1 MSRELTGSK
10 KHTDTGWTASLP
22 IHRGATKRRT
32 YTFTTEEAD
41 DRWIAAG
48 IAAIETGTDLPVP
61 GAEGRVGNAGTQK
74 TGTAFRVMADA
85 WHTERYEELRRG
97 KHDRTTSTLG
107 HIKRIAAFM
116 NERGLVLETMVRDE
130 VKSLQATLTRSSA
143 ELTVQVPD
151 GVDPTQ
157 LVTMTEAVQLLD
169 GMASKSTLKR
179 RKAEGKL
186 VPVDP
191 TAAVHRFLV
200 ADLYS
205 EDIVGPDGGLRRE
218 PRTNGSLS
226 QDVAKDVMWTF
237 EQVCKYALDHGV
249 DVPQDR
255 SSLAM
260 HITDKAP
267 SAERQPVSLTRCAD
281 IASRLH
287 VVHQLALWL
296 MRILSLRISEAYGIR
311 VHDVLD
317 QGPGQYGAVAVKTQG
332 GKKFTQIAPDGT
344 KVTSDDKLELKTRN
358 SKRVL
363 VVPPALMDF
372 IRIVIAVFH
381 TDADGI
387 IRQDA
392 RLIPGLNRR
401 DAGGQAAFRT
411 ALADAAEAAHVDCT
425 PEEEAIDEVFSCTP
439 HDMRRTILSDLD
451 RFKVKGTHT
460 RRFAGHLAGTAV
472 LHRSYLLD
480 DPKLRPARKIAVLIQ
495 RELTTDLPVGLVIPT
510 TVRCT
515 TGNQKFLALDG
526 PRIDAE
532 LAERGSLIL
541 MTDEGGEPLI
551 GTAEASELW
560 DVTPKTA
567 RLWMAEGRIPSI
579 PWGGRGTGQERRVR
593 LSDAMA
599 LRERLRNQ
607 VTLVRLAE
615 EVETTYHTVY
625 QFVRAQGLELE
636 AWGERDFIVP
646 AVTATRLRQHYA
658 HQAALHR
665 RAVPY
670 SIAAKELGMSVA
682 AVEHLVRDGILDQDE
697 RAHDG
702 RRMVTRESLAEA
714 HSAHRTGPR
723 GGARSRDDLLS
734 WAEVEAM
741 TGLSSSEI
749 DALVAAGTLVREQRQ
764 RRRHVTRASVLR
776 YLVEHAP
783 ERLQVARP

>member
-1 MSRELTGSK
+1 MSRKLTGSK
-10 KHTDTGWTASLP
+10 KQTDGGWTASLP
-22 IHRGATKRRT
+22 IRRGATKRRT
-32 YTFTTEEAD
+32 YTFTTEEAV

-48 IAAIETGTDLPVP
+48 IAAIESDTDLPTP
-61 GAEGRVGNAGTQK
+61 GAEGRVANKRTQK
-74 TGTAFRVMADA
+74 TGTDFRAMADR
-85 WHTERYEELRRG
+85 WHAERYEELRRG
-97 KHDRTTSTLG
+97 KHDRATSTLG

-130 VKSLQATLTRSSA
+130 VKALQATLTRSNTDI
-143 ELTVQVPD
+143 TVRVPD

-157 LVTMTEAVQLLD
+157 LVTMAEALELPK
-169 GMASKSTLKR
+169 MASKSTLKR

-191 TAAVHRFLV
+191 SSAVHRFLV
-200 ADLYS
+200 SDLYN
-205 EDIVGPDGGLRRE
+205 EDILGPGGELRRG

-226 QDVAKDVMWTF
+226 QDVAKDVMWAF
-237 EQVCKYALDHGV
+237 EEICKYALDHGV

-287 VVHQLALWL
+287 VVHQVALWV
-296 MRILSLRISEAYGIR
+296 MRILGLRISEAYGIR
-311 VHDVLD
+311 VYDVLD

-344 KVTSDDKLELKTRN
+344 KVTSDDKDELKTKN
-358 SKRVL
+358 SKRAL

-372 IRIVIAVFH
+372 IRLVVAVFH
-381 TDADGI
+381 TDADGV

-411 ALADAAEAAHVDCT
+411 ALADAAEAARVDCT
-425 PEEEAIDEVFSCTP
+425 PEEEVIDEVFSCTP

-451 RFKVKGTHT
+451 RLKVKGTHT

-495 RELTTDLPVGLVIPT
+495 KELTTNLPVGLVIPT

-532 LAERGSLIL
+532 LAERGSLVL
-541 MTDEGGEPLI
+541 TTDEGGEPLL
-551 GTAEASELW
+551 GTVEAADLW

-567 RLWMAEGRIPSI
+567 RLWMAEGRVPSV
-579 PWGGRGTGQERRVR
+579 PCGGRGKGQERRVR
-593 LSDAMA
+593 LCDAMA
-599 LRERLRNQ
+599 LRQRLSTQ
-607 VTLVRLAE
+607 ITLVRLAD
-615 EVETTYHTVY
+615 EVQTTYHTVY
-625 QFVRAQGLELE
+625 QFVRAKGLELE

-646 AVTATRLRQHYA
+646 PATAALLREHYA
-658 HQAALHR
+658 HQAELHR

-670 SIAAKELGMSVA
+670 SKAAKELGTTVA
-682 AVEHLVRDGILDQDE
+682 AVEHLVEDGTLDKDE
-697 RAHDG
+697 RAYDG
-702 RRMVTRESLAEA
+702 RRMVTRESLA
-714 HSAHRTGPR
+714 
-723 GGARSRDDLLS
+723 GATQQPVRRPTPTVRDDLMT
-734 WAEVEAM
+734 WAEVSAA
-741 TGLSSSEI
+741 TGLASADI
-749 DALVAAGTLVREQRQ
+749 DALVADGMLVRVQHQ
-764 RRRHVTRASVLR
+764 RRRHVTRVSVLR
-776 YLVEHAP
+776 YLAEHDP
-783 ERLQVARP
+783 SRLALAV

>member
-1 MSRELTGSK
+1 MSRKLIGSK
-10 KHTDTGWTASLP
+10 KYTGTVWTASLP

-32 YTFTTEEAD
+32 YTFTTEEAA
-41 DRWIAAG
+41 DRWIAA
-48 IAAIETGTDLPVP
+48 AKSAIENGTDLPVP
-61 GAEGRVGNAGTQK
+61 GAEGRVATRRTPK
-74 TGTAFRVMADA
+74 TGTDFRAMADA
-85 WHTERYEELRRG
+85 WHAERYDELRRG
-97 KHDRTTSTLG
+97 KHDRATTTLG
-107 HIKRIAAFM
+107 HIKRIHAFM
-116 NERGLVLETMVRDE
+116 DERGLVLETMVRDE
-130 VKSLQATLTRSSA
+130 VKSLQATLTRSTT
-143 ELTVQVPD
+143 EVTVRVPD
-151 GVDPTQ
+151 GVDPTR
-157 LVTMTEAVQLLD
+157 LVTMAEAVELD

-191 TAAVHRFLV
+191 SAAVHRFLV
-200 ADLYS
+200 ADLYN
-205 EDIVGPDGGLRRE
+205 EDILGPGGELRRG

-226 QDVAKDVMWTF
+226 QDVANDVMWVF
-237 EQVCKYALDHGV
+237 EEVSKYALDHGV

-260 HITDKAP
+260 HLTDKAP

-287 VVHQLALWL
+287 VVHQLVLWI
-296 MRILSLRISEAYGIR
+296 MRILGLRISEAYGIR

-317 QGPGQYGAVAVKTQG
+317 QGAGQYGAVAVKAQG
-332 GKKFTQIAPDGT
+332 GKRFSQIARDGT
-344 KVTSDDKLELKTRN
+344 TVTSDDKDELKTTN

-363 VVPPALMDF
+363 VVPPVLMDL

-381 TDADGI
+381 TDAEGV

-392 RLIPGLNRR
+392 RLVPGLKRR
-401 DAGGQAAFRT
+401 DAGGQAAFRK

-425 PEEEAIDEVFSCTP
+425 PEEDVIDEVFSCTP

-451 RFKVKGTHT
+451 RLEVKDSHT
-460 RRFAGHLAGTAV
+460 QRFAGHLPGTAV

-480 DPKLRPARKIAVLIQ
+480 DPKLRPAKSIAVLIQ
-495 RELTTDLPVGLVIPT
+495 RELTTSLPVGLVIPT

-515 TGNQKFLALDG
+515 TGNQQFLARDG
-526 PRIDAE
+526 SRIDAE
-532 LAERGSLIL
+532 LAERGSLVL

-551 GTAEASELW
+551 GTAEAAELW
-560 DVTPKTA
+560 NVTPKTA
-567 RLWMAEGRIPSI
+567 RLWMAEGRVPSI

-599 LRERLRNQ
+599 LRERLSTQ
-607 VTLVRLAE
+607 ITLVRLAE

-646 AVTATRLRQHYA
+646 AVAAARLREHYA
-658 HQAALHR
+658 RQADLHR

-670 SIAAKELGMSVA
+670 SVAATTLGTSVA
-682 AVEHLVRDGILDQDE
+682 AVEHLVKDGTLDKDE

-702 RRMVTRESLAEA
+702 RRMITRESLAEA
-714 HSAHRTGPR
+714 QGAHRTGR
-723 GGARSRDDLLS
+723 RNGAKFRDDLMTWS
-734 WAEVEAM
+734 EVSAA
-741 TGLSSSEI
+741 TGLTSADI
-749 DALVAAGTLVREQRQ
+749 DAFVADGVLVRVQYQ
-764 RRRHVTRASVLR
+764 RRRHVTRVGVLR
-776 YLVEHAP
+776 YLAEHDP
-783 ERLQVARP
+783 TRLTLTV

>member
-1 MSRELTGSK
+1 MSRKLTGSK
-10 KHTDTGWTASLP
+10 KQTDGGWTASLP

-32 YTFTTEEAD
+32 YTFTTEEAV

-48 IAAIETGTDLPVP
+48 IAAIESDTDLPAP
-61 GAEGRVGNAGTQK
+61 GAEGRVANKRTQK
-74 TGTAFRVMADA
+74 TGTDFRAMAER
-85 WHTERYEELRRG
+85 WHAERYEELRRG
-97 KHDRTTSTLG
+97 KHDRATSTLG

-130 VKSLQATLTRSSA
+130 VKVLQATLTRSNTDI
-143 ELTVQVPD
+143 TVRVPD

-157 LVTMTEAVQLLD
+157 QVTMAEALELPK
-169 GMASKSTLKR
+169 MASKSTLKR

-191 TAAVHRFLV
+191 SSAVHRFLV
-200 ADLYS
+200 SDLYN
-205 EDIVGPDGGLRRE
+205 EDILGPGGELRRG

-226 QDVAKDVMWTF
+226 QDVAKDVMWAF
-237 EQVCKYALDHGV
+237 EEICKYALDHGV

-287 VVHQLALWL
+287 VVHQLALWV
-296 MRILSLRISEAYGIR
+296 MRILGLRISEAYGIR
-311 VHDVLD
+311 VYDVLD

-344 KVTSDDKLELKTRN
+344 KVTSDDKDELKTKN

-372 IRIVIAVFH
+372 IRLVVAVFH
-381 TDADGI
+381 TDADGV

-411 ALADAAEAAHVDCT
+411 ALADAAEAARVDCT
-425 PEEEAIDEVFSCTP
+425 PEEEVIDEVFSCTP

-451 RFKVKGTHT
+451 RLKVKGTHT

-495 RELTTDLPVGLVIPT
+495 KELTTNLPVGLVIPT

-532 LAERGSLIL
+532 LAERGSLVL
-541 MTDEGGEPLI
+541 TTDEGGEPLL
-551 GTAEASELW
+551 GTVEAADLW

-567 RLWMAEGRIPSI
+567 RLWMAEGRVPSV
-579 PWGGRGTGQERRVR
+579 PCGGRGKGQERRVR
-593 LSDAMA
+593 LCDAMA
-599 LRERLRNQ
+599 LRQRLSTQ
-607 VTLVRLAE
+607 ITLVRLAD
-615 EVETTYHTVY
+615 EVQTTYHTVY
-625 QFVRAQGLELE
+625 QFVRAKGLELE

-646 AVTATRLRQHYA
+646 PATAALLREHYA
-658 HQAALHR
+658 HQAELHR

-670 SIAAKELGMSVA
+670 SKAAKELGTTVA
-682 AVEHLVRDGILDQDE
+682 AVEHLVEDGRLDKDE
-697 RAHDG
+697 RAYDG
-702 RRMVTRESLAEA
+702 RRMVTRESLA
-714 HSAHRTGPR
+714 
-723 GGARSRDDLLS
+723 GATQQPVRRPTPTVRDDLMT
-734 WAEVEAM
+734 WAEVSAA
-741 TGLSSSEI
+741 TGLASADI
-749 DALVAAGTLVREQRQ
+749 DALVADGMLVRVQHQ
-764 RRRHVTRASVLR
+764 RRRHVTRVSVLR
-776 YLVEHAP
+776 YLAEHDP
-783 ERLQVARP
+783 SRLALAV

>member
-10 KHTDTGWTASLP
+10 RHTDTGWTASLP
-22 IHRGATKRRT
+22 IHRGATRRRT
-32 YTFTTEEAD
+32 YTFTTEEAA

-48 IAAIETGTDLPVP
+48 IAAIKAGTDLPVP
-61 GAEGRVGNAGTQK
+61 GAEGRVANKGARK
-74 TGTAFRVMADA
+74 TGTDFRSMADA
-85 WHTERYEELRRG
+85 WHTERYDELRRG
-97 KHDRTTSTLG
+97 KHDRATSTLG
-107 HIKRIAAFM
+107 HIKRIATFM

-130 VKSLQATLTRSSA
+130 VKSLQATLTRSTT
-143 ELTVQVPD
+143 EVTVHVPA
-151 GVDPTQ
+151 GVDPTR
-157 LVTMTEAVQLLD
+157 LVTMSEAVQLD

-191 TAAVHRFLV
+191 EAAVHRFLV
-200 ADLYS
+200 ADLYR
-205 EDIVGPDGGLRRE
+205 EDILGPDGELRRG

-226 QDVAKDVMWTF
+226 QDVANDVMWVF
-237 EQVCKYALDHGV
+237 EEVSRYALDHGV

-260 HITDKAP
+260 HLTDKAP

-287 VVHQLALWL
+287 VVHQLVLWL
-296 MRILSLRISEAYGIR
+296 MRILGLRISEAYGIR

-317 QGPGQYGAVAVKTQG
+317 QGAGECGAVAVKAQG
-332 GKKFTQIAPDGT
+332 GRKFTEVALDGT
-344 KVTSDDKLELKTRN
+344 TVTSDNKDELKTAN

-381 TDADGI
+381 TDADGV

-392 RLIPGLNRR
+392 RLVPGLKRR
-401 DAGGQAAFRT
+401 DAGGQAAFRQ
-411 ALADAAEAAHVDCT
+411 ALADAAAAAHVDCT
-425 PEEEAIDEVFSCTP
+425 PEEDVVDEVFSCTP

-451 RFKVKGTHT
+451 RLEVKDTHT
-460 RRFAGHLAGTAV
+460 RRFAGHLPGTAV

-480 DPKLRPARKIAVLIQ
+480 DPKLRPAKSIAGLIE
-495 RELTTDLPVGLVIPT
+495 RELTTCLPVGLVIPT

-515 TGNQKFLALDG
+515 TRNQGYLALDG
-526 PRIDAE
+526 RRIDAE
-532 LAERGSLIL
+532 LAERGSLVL
-541 MTDEGGEPLI
+541 MTDEGGEALI
-551 GTAEASELW
+551 GTAEAADLW

-567 RLWMAEGRIPSI
+567 RLWMAEGRVPSI

-599 LRERLRNQ
+599 LRERLSSQ
-607 VTLVRLAE
+607 ITLVRLAE
-615 EVETTYHTVY
+615 EVEKTYHTVY
-625 QFVRAQGLELE
+625 QLVRAKGLELE
-636 AWGERDFIVP
+636 AWGERDYIVP
-646 AVTATRLRQHYA
+646 SATAIVLREHYA
-658 HQAALHR
+658 RQAQLHR

-670 SIAAKELGMSVA
+670 SVAAKTLGTTVA
-682 AVEHLVRDGILDQDE
+682 AIEHLVKDGTLDKDE
-697 RAHDG
+697 PAHDG

-714 HSAHRTGPR
+714 QSAHRTVR
-723 GGARSRDDLLS
+723 RNGAKLRDDLLS
-734 WAEVEAM
+734 WSEAGAM
-741 TGLSSSEI
+741 TGLSNSEM
-749 DALVAAGTLVREQRQ
+749 DALVANGTLMREQYQ
-764 RRRHVTRASVLR
+764 RRRHLTRVSVLR

-783 ERLQVARP
+783 ERLCFAGA

>member
-1 MSRELTGSK
+1 MSRKLTGSK
-10 KHTDTGWTASLP
+10 KQTDGGWTASLP

-32 YTFTTEEAD
+32 YTFTTEEAV

-48 IAAIETGTDLPVP
+48 IAAIESNTDLPTP
-61 GAEGRVGNAGTQK
+61 GAEGRVANKRTQK
-74 TGTAFRVMADA
+74 TGTDFRAMADR
-85 WHTERYEELRRG
+85 WHAERYEELRRG
-97 KHDRTTSTLG
+97 KHDRATSTLG

-130 VKSLQATLTRSSA
+130 VKALQATLTRSTTDIA
-143 ELTVQVPD
+143 VRVPD

-157 LVTMTEAVQLLD
+157 LVTMAEALELPK
-169 GMASKSTLKR
+169 MASKSTLKR

-186 VPVDP
+186 VPVDRSS
-191 TAAVHRFLV
+191 AVHRFLV
-200 ADLYS
+200 SDLYN
-205 EDIVGPDGGLRRE
+205 EDILGPGGELRRG

-226 QDVAKDVMWTF
+226 QDVAKDVMWAF
-237 EQVCKYALDHGV
+237 EEVCKYALDHGV
-249 DVPQDR
+249 DVPQNR

-287 VVHQLALWL
+287 VVHQLALWV
-296 MRILSLRISEAYGIR
+296 MRILGLRISEAYGIR
-311 VHDVLD
+311 VYDVLD

-344 KVTSDDKLELKTRN
+344 KVTSDDKDELKTKN

-372 IRIVIAVFH
+372 IRLVVVVFH
-381 TDADGI
+381 TDADGV

-411 ALADAAEAAHVDCT
+411 ALADAAEAARVDCT
-425 PEEEAIDEVFSCTP
+425 PEEEVIDEVFSCTP
-439 HDMRRTILSDLD
+439 HDMRRTILSELD
-451 RFKVKGTHT
+451 RLKVKGTHT

-495 RELTTDLPVGLVIPT
+495 KELTTNLPVGLVIPT

-526 PRIDAE
+526 QRIDAD
-532 LAERGSLIL
+532 LAERGSLVL
-541 MTDEGGEPLI
+541 TTDDGGEPLL
-551 GTAEASELW
+551 GTVEAADLW

-567 RLWMAEGRIPSI
+567 RLWMAEGRVPSI

-599 LRERLRNQ
+599 LRERLSTQ
-607 VTLVRLAE
+607 ITLVRLAE

-625 QFVRAQGLELE
+625 QFVRAQDLELE

-646 AVTATRLRQHYA
+646 PATAARLREHYA
-658 HQAALHR
+658 HQAELHR

-670 SIAAKELGMSVA
+670 SFAATTLGTSVA
-682 AVEHLVRDGILDQDE
+682 AIEKLVDNGTLEKDE

-702 RRMVTRESLAEA
+702 RRMVTRASLAEA
-714 HSAHRTGPR
+714 QASRRTGR
-723 GGARSRDDLLS
+723 REAAKSRDDLLS
-734 WAEVEAM
+734 WAKVEAI
-741 TGLSSSEI
+741 TGLSIGEI
-749 DALVAAGTLVREQRQ
+749 DALVADGTLVREQYQ
-764 RRRHVTRASVLR
+764 RRRHIVRLSVLR
-776 YLVEHAP
+776 YLVEHDPARLYVAP
-783 ERLQVARP
+783 A

>member
-1 MSRELTGSK
+1 MSRKLTGSK
-10 KHTDTGWTASLP
+10 KRTDAGWTASLP

-32 YTFTTEEAD
+32 YTFTIEEAA
-41 DRWIAAG
+41 DRWIAAA
-48 IAAIETGTDLPVP
+48 ILAIENGTDLPVP
-61 GAEGRVGNAGTQK
+61 GAEGRVANKRAQKAGTD
-74 TGTAFRVMADA
+74 FRAMADA
-85 WHTERYEELRRG
+85 WHAERYDELRRG
-97 KHDRTTSTLG
+97 KHDRATTTLG

-116 NERGLVLETMVRDE
+116 DERGLVLETMVRDE
-130 VKSLQATLTRSSA
+130 VKSLQATLTRSTTGV
-143 ELTVQVPD
+143 TVQVPY
-151 GVDPTQ
+151 GVDPTR
-157 LVTMTEAVQLLD
+157 LVTMSEAVELD

-186 VPVDP
+186 VPVDRS
-191 TAAVHRFLV
+191 AAVHHFLV
-200 ADLYS
+200 ADLYK
-205 EDIVGPDGGLRRE
+205 EDILGPDGELRRG

-226 QDVAKDVMWTF
+226 QDVANDVMWVF
-237 EQVCKYALDHGV
+237 EEVSKYACDHGV

-260 HITDKAP
+260 HLTDKAP
-267 SAERQPVSLTRCAD
+267 NAERQPVSLTRCAD

-287 VVHQLALWL
+287 LVHQLALWL
-296 MRILSLRISEAYGIR
+296 MRILGLRISEAYGIR
-311 VHDVLD
+311 VYDVLD
-317 QGPGQYGAVAVKTQG
+317 QGAGQYGAVAVKAQG
-332 GKKFTQIAPDGT
+332 GKKFSQTAPDGT
-344 KVTSDDKLELKTRN
+344 KVTRDNKDNLKTAN

-363 VVPPALMDF
+363 VVPPVLMDF

-381 TDADGI
+381 TDADGV

-392 RLIPGLNRR
+392 RLVPGLKRR
-401 DAGGQAAFRT
+401 DAGGQAAFRK

-425 PEEEAIDEVFSCTP
+425 PEEDVIDQVFSCTP

-451 RFKVKGTHT
+451 RLEVKDSHT

-480 DPKLRPARKIAVLIQ
+480 DPKLRPAKSIAVLIQ
-495 RELTTDLPVGLVIPT
+495 RELTTNLPVGLVVPT

-515 TGNQKFLALDG
+515 TRNQGYLALDAR
-526 PRIDAE
+526 RIDAE
-532 LAERGSLIL
+532 LAERGSLVL

-551 GTAEASELW
+551 GTAEAAQLW

-567 RLWMAEGRIPSI
+567 RLWMAEGRVPSI

-599 LRERLRNQ
+599 LRERLSTQ
-607 VTLVRLAE
+607 ITLVRLAE
-615 EVETTYHTVY
+615 EVETSYHTVY

-646 AVTATRLRQHYA
+646 PATIARLREHYA
-658 HQAALHR
+658 HQSELHR

-670 SIAAKELGMSVA
+670 SVAATTLGTTVT
-682 AVEHLVRDGILDQDE
+682 AVEHLVVNGTLDKDE

-702 RRMVTRESLAEA
+702 RRMVTRESLAA
-714 HSAHRTGPR
+714 AQDSHRPER
-723 GGARSRDDLLS
+723 RNGAKSREELLS
-734 WAEVEAM
+734 WSEVMAV

-749 DALVAAGTLVREQRQ
+749 DALVADGTLRREQRL
-764 RRRHVTRASVLR
+764 RRRHVTRVSVLR
-776 YLVEHAP
+776 YVLEHAP
-783 ERLQVARP
+783 ERLRVAAL